1 MAPFADHGAD
11 RAAAQ
16 CLLHRPQQIAV
27 VRCDNGEQAFG
38 CKAEQ
43 VETAAVKLAAF
54 GECHLPDDPADAC
67 SLLRR
72 QPQCKTSRCREM
84 RLTGCGDLMQRAAGE
99 AAAERCV
106 DAVDAERQVARL
118 ARNGGLFQGAQ
129 AVAQLLEYH
138 Y

>member
-16 CLLHRPQQIAV
+16 RLLHRPQEIAGASHG
-27 VRCDNGEQAFG
+27 DGKQAFG

-43 VETAAVKLAAF
+43 VETAAIKRTAF
-54 GECHLPDDPADAC
+54 GECHRLGDPADAC

-72 QPQCKTSRCREM
+72 QPQRETSRRRDM
-84 RLTGCGDLMQRAAGE
+84 RLARRGDLMQRAAEE

-106 DAVDAERQVARL
+106 DAVDAERKAARL
-118 ARNGGLFQGAQ
+118 ARDGGLFQGAQ
-129 AVAQLLEYH
+129 ALAQLLEH
-138 Y
+138 HC